1 MDMRNNIDEF
11 QTWLSILSK
20 DKTHIKNFD
29 LFGTRAAI
37 LWNDGDEKIYVISIT
52 SFSRGVPQTNKY
64 DYFWF
69 NLHGGYWSGKAPRGC
84 TDKIKEEIRTVF
96 EVALTKRL

>member
-1 MDMRNNIDEF
+1 MSSDIDGF
-11 QTWLSILSK
+11 QLWLSILSK
-20 DKTHIKNFD
+20 DKKHVKNFD

-37 LWNDGDEKIYVISIT
+37 LWNEGDEEINIISIT
-52 SFSRGVPQTNKY
+52 SFSHGVPQTHKY

-84 TDKIKEEIRTVF
+84 ADKIREEIKTLF
-96 EVALTKRL
+96 AKIN